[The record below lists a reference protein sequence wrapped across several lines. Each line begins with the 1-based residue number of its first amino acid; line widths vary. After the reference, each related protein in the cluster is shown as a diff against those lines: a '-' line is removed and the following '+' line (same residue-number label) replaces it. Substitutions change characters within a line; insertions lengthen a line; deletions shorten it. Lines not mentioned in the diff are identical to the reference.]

1 MAGSRPPI
9 SAEFDSAALRCR
21 LDAGLAAMGADID
34 AALDDAG
41 RDRLIAFLAL
51 LVRWNRAY
59 NLTAVRDP
67 VEMVPRHLLDSLAVV
82 PFLID
87 GSLLDVGTGAGL
99 PGVPIAIARTDLAVT
114 LLDANA
120 KKLRFVRQAVAEL
133 GLANVEV
140 VQARMQEYQPGRAF
154 DMVISRAVSSLE
166 ELYRQSRH
174 LLAPRGRMLFM
185 KGALPEEE
193 MAAFAP
199 GRETL
204 HIQCLDIPGLD
215 AERHLLWLDKQG

>member
-1 MAGSRPPI
+1 VSPA
-9 SAEFDSAALRCR
+9 AALSEDLQGQIAAGCR
-21 LDAGLAAMGADID
+21 SLQLAVST
-34 AALDDAG
+34 AALAQ
-41 RDRLIAFLAL
+41 LADYVGL
-51 LVRWNRAY
+51 LAKWSKVY
-59 NLTAVRDP
+59 NLTAVRQP
-67 VEMVPRHLLDSLAVV
+67 QQMVTRHLLDSLAVV
-82 PFLID
+82 PFLIE

-99 PGVPIAIARTDLAVT
+99 PGVPIAIARPDLAVT

-133 GLANVEV
+133 RLGNVEV

-204 HIQCLDIPGLD
+204 HIERLDIPGLD

>member
-1 MAGSRPPI
+1 VSPAAAALSEDLQAQIAAGCRSLQL
-9 SAEFDSAALRCR
+9 ALSAAALAQ
-21 LDAGLAAMGADID
+21 LADYVGL
-34 AALDDAG
+34 
-41 RDRLIAFLAL
+41 LAKWSK
-51 LVRWNRAY
+51 VY
-59 NLTAVRDP
+59 NLTAVRQP
-67 VEMVPRHLLDSLAVV
+67 RQMVTRHVLDSLAVV

-99 PGVPIAIARTDLAVT
+99 PGVPIAIARPDLAVT

-133 GLANVEV
+133 RLGNIEV

-204 HIQCLDIPGLD
+204 HIERLDIPGLD

>member
-1 MAGSRPPI
+1 MSPA
-9 SAEFDSAALRCR
+9 AALSDDLQGQIAAGCR
-21 LDAGLAAMGADID
+21 SL
-34 AALDDAG
+34 
-41 RDRLIAFLAL
+41 RLAL
-51 LVRWNRAY
+51 SAGALAQLADYVGLLAKWSTVY
-59 NLTAVRDP
+59 NLTAVRQP
-67 VEMVPRHLLDSLAVV
+67 QQMVTRHVLDSLAVV
-82 PFLID
+82 PFLIE

-99 PGVPIAIARTDLAVT
+99 PGVPIAIARPDLAVT

-120 KKLRFVRQAVAEL
+120 KKLRFVRQAAAEL
-133 GLANVEV
+133 RLGNVEV

-204 HIQCLDIPGLD
+204 HIERLDIPGLD

>member
-1 MAGSRPPI
+1 MSPA
-9 SAEFDSAALRCR
+9 AALSEDLQAQIAAGCR
-21 LDAGLAAMGADID
+21 SLP
-34 AALDDAG
+34 
-41 RDRLIAFLAL
+41 LAL
-51 LVRWNRAY
+51 SATALAQLADYVGLLAKWSKVY
-59 NLTAVRDP
+59 NLTAVRQP
-67 VEMVPRHLLDSLAVV
+67 QQMVTRHVLDSLAVV

-99 PGVPIAIARTDLAVT
+99 PGLPIAIARPDLAVT

-133 GLANVEV
+133 GFANVEV

-204 HIQCLDIPGLD
+204 HIERLDIPGLD

>member
-1 MAGSRPPI
+1 MSPAAAALSEDLQAQIAAGCRSLQL
-9 SAEFDSAALRCR
+9 ALSAAALAQ
-21 LDAGLAAMGADID
+21 LADYVGL
-34 AALDDAG
+34 
-41 RDRLIAFLAL
+41 LAKWSK
-51 LVRWNRAY
+51 VY
-59 NLTAVRDP
+59 NLTAVRQP
-67 VEMVPRHLLDSLAVV
+67 RQMVTRHVLDSLAVV

-99 PGVPIAIARTDLAVT
+99 PGVPIAIARPDLAVT

-133 GLANVEV
+133 RLGNIEV

-204 HIQCLDIPGLD
+204 HIERLDIPGLD

>member
-1 MAGSRPPI
+1 MSPA
-9 SAEFDSAALRCR
+9 AALSEDLQAQIAAGCR
-21 LDAGLAAMGADID
+21 SLP
-34 AALDDAG
+34 
-41 RDRLIAFLAL
+41 LAL
-51 LVRWNRAY
+51 GATALAQLADYVGLLAKWSKVY
-59 NLTAVRDP
+59 NLTAVRQ
-67 VEMVPRHLLDSLAVV
+67 PRHMVTRHVLDSLAVV

-99 PGVPIAIARTDLAVT
+99 PGVPIAIARPDLAVT

-174 LLAPRGRMLFM
+174 LLAARGRMLFM

-193 MAAFAP
+193 LAVFAP
-199 GRETL
+199 GREML
-204 HIQCLDIPGLD
+204 HIERLDIPGLD